1 MAISDMAA
9 TTKPPRKELVFRGE
23 RPSAHIRHHIEDFFD
38 IDQDRSTYTAEPIDE
53 SEIDEANRFD
63 CQESVVSVYID
74 GRNEPL
80 FTTSVETLWT
90 VVTSDAESLSTGTN
104 NGDCPTD
111 VFQSIGM
118 TAVSSHSTQQMI
130 VASRHIERQAHEIE
144 SGEIHTCFQRLSLL
158 GEDLRMVIQYNLLA
172 EEGVD
177 VHIYGFADHDLPEVE
192 KPTVHPGRTEE
203 LADSWVVAFD
213 STEGDA
219 DGEAAALVAQ
229 ERASDEYAGFWT
241 FDPELVGN
249 VIEHMTATYQ

>member
-1 MAISDMAA
+1 MTLSETIAA
-9 TTKPPRKELVFRGE
+9 ANPPSKRLVFSDPPPWQACEDIRRFLGIEPE
-23 RPSAHIRHHIEDFFD
+23 RVSHGDVPSGFLKPDWN
-38 IDQDRSTYTAEPIDE
+38 RSRSDPG
-53 SEIDEANRFD
+53 NPL
-63 CQESVVSVYID
+63 VSVYAD
-74 GRNEPL
+74 GRPDPL
-80 FTTSVETLWT
+80 LTTDTETLRT
-90 VVTSDAESLSTGTN
+90 AATSDAESLSTGTD
-104 NGDCPTD
+104 GEDCPTE
-111 VFQSIGM
+111 VLEPIG
-118 TAVSSHSTQQMI
+118 TTVVSAHSTQQMI
-130 VASRHIERQAHEIE
+130 VASRHIERRALEIE

-158 GEDLRMVIQYNLLA
+158 GEDLRTVIQYNLLA

-249 VIEHMTATYQ
+249 VIEYMTATYQ